1 MNFRSFSC
9 YFILNFCLMIY
20 YFIWK
25 IFLKL
30 YINYLSLN
38 VKVDHDELVNV
49 MNLKINVV
57 IARPM
62 MLFYYDQ
69 VKNILIKSICKGEI
83 FFMVLVG
90 YVYYVNFEKFFIYLL
105 FTYTTAWCMLTFLRQ
120 SSRFSIHLSIEK
132 IV

>member
-1 MNFRSFSC
+1 
-9 YFILNFCLMIY
+9 MIY

-90 YVYYVNFEKFFIYLL
+90 YVYYVNFELFFTYLL
-105 FTYTTAWCMLTFLRQ
+105 FIYTMA
-120 SSRFSIHLSIEK
+120 
-132 IV
+132 